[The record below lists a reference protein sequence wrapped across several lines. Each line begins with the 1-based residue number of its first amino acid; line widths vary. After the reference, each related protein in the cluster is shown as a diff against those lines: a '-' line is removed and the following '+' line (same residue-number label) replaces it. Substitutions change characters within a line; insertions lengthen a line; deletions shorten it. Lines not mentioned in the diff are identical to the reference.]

1 MAAASKQEVD
11 STSSEDV
18 HKPVVTRKNAPSI
31 LALGK
36 LFPPSQTLDQAVRF
50 LSQVRGTDKTLMVVQ
65 YFSKI
70 FIWYFVKRGRESTA
84 QRIRNLSGP
93 ISDFRILLRYY
104 GLLPLIQWM
113 QYVDSDNSPSPS
125 PLLLL
130 LDRLQNICNLIYYPL
145 EHIYWL
151 GAHEIIP
158 ISMEKTNRIAIW
170 SCRFWAAYVALQ
182 FVHLAEEYR
191 LYKTRLLTIEAQVKA
206 ADKKAKETGE
216 PVDKSV
222 YKTELAALRTEKKGI
237 FINTIINTGY
247 LPLTVHWSLEKS
259 SFPDVGVGI
268 FGGIAAVA
276 QFYVTWKSS

>member
-1 MAAASKQEVD
+1 MVAPSRPEPEVALRD
-11 STSSEDV
+11 S
-18 HKPVVTRKNAPSI
+18 PSI

-36 LFPPSQTLDQAVRF
+36 LFPQSKTLDHTVRF

-70 FIWYFVKRGRESTA
+70 IIWYLVKRGRESTA
-84 QRIRNLSGP
+84 QRIKNLAGP

-104 GLLPLIQWM
+104 GLLPLVQWM
-113 QYVDSDNSPSPS
+113 QYVDSASHPPST
-125 PLLLL
+125 LLLT

-151 GAHEIIP
+151 GAHEVIP
-158 ISMEKTNRIAIW
+158 ISMEKTNTIAIW

-191 LYKTRLLTIEAQVKA
+191 LYKVRLNETRAQGKL

-216 PVDKSV
+216 PVDKTE
-222 YKTELAALRTEKKGI
+222 YKSALSALRAEKKGI
-237 FINTIINTGY
+237 LINTIINTGY

-268 FGGIAAVA
+268 FGGIAAIA
-276 QFYVTWKSS
+276 QFYVAWKST

>member
-1 MAAASKQEVD
+1 MVAASKQE
-11 STSSEDV
+11 TEEV
-18 HKPVVTRKNAPSI
+18 HTPVLRKESPSI

-36 LFPPSQTLDQAVRF
+36 LFPQSKTLDHTVRF

-70 FIWYFVKRGRESTA
+70 FIWYFLKRGRESTA
-84 QRIRNLSGP
+84 QRVKNLAGP

-113 QYVDSDNSPSPS
+113 QYVDTQPSPS

-130 LDRLQNICNLIYYPL
+130 IDRLQNICNLIYYPL

-151 GAHEIIP
+151 GAHEVIP
-158 ISMEKTNRIAIW
+158 ISMEKTNKIAIW
-170 SCRFWAAYVALQ
+170 SCRFWAAYVVLQ
-182 FVHLAEEYR
+182 FVHLAEEFR
-191 LYKTRLLTIEAQVKA
+191 LHKTRLQSIQGQIKA

-216 PVDKSV
+216 PADKTV
-222 YKTELAALRTEKKGI
+222 YKTELAALRAEKKGI
-237 FINTIINTGY
+237 IINTIINTGY

-268 FGGIAAVA
+268 FGGIAAAA
-276 QFYVTWKSS
+276 QFYVAWKSS